1 MSARDLLVASPG
13 GHVEELAELMHRLTP
28 APQQPVWVTAR
39 SLQTE
44 RLLSGEDVE
53 WIPSVGSRQAWRAAR
68 SLPIARRLMQ
78 KHRPD
83 RVISTGAA
91 LALPYLLA
99 ARATGARVHYIESAT
114 RLHGPSLTGRV
125 LERVPGVHLHH
136 QAFDEPR
143 GRWRATGSVFDS
155 FAPGPEGAPVSE
167 DALLTIGTE
176 RFPFTRALS
185 LVEVTDDL
193 SWTVQTGHTPADD
206 ADPRCR
212 RWMSPEDL
220 TDLTTR
226 ASLVVTHAGVG
237 SVLLALR
244 AGKHPVVVPRLADLR
259 EHADDHQLEL
269 ARALEHRG
277 LVSVLLPDDDPLPV
291 LARARRRST
300 VRVRPEPVS
309 LEG

>member
-1 MSARDLLVASPG
+1 MSTSDLLVASPG
-13 GHVEELAELMHRLTP
+13 GHVEELAELMGRLTP
-28 APQQPVWVTAR
+28 APEQPVWVTAR

-44 RLLSGEDVE
+44 RLLSGERVE

-68 SLPIARRLMQ
+68 SLPLARRLLH
-78 KHRPD
+78 KHRPE

-114 RLHGPSLTGRV
+114 RLHRPSLTGRV

-136 QAFDEPR
+136 QAFDQPR

-155 FAPGPEGAPVSE
+155 FAPGPEGDPGSE
-167 DALLTIGTE
+167 DALLTVGTE
-176 RFPFTRALS
+176 RFAFDRALA
-185 LVEVTDDL
+185 LTELIPDL
-193 SWTVQTGHTPADD
+193 SWVVQTGHTPADD
-206 ADPRCR
+206 ADPRYQP
-212 RWMSPEDL
+212 WLSPDAL
-220 TDLTTR
+220 VDLTTR

-244 AGKHPVVVPRLADLR
+244 AGKHPVVLPRLAELH

-269 ARALEHRG
+269 AQALEQRG
-277 LVSVLLPDDDPLPV
+277 LVSVLLPGDDPAPV
-291 LARARRRST
+291 LTRARRCTT
-300 VRVRPEPVS
+300 VRVRPGRLS